1 MQCDVTFDFGS
12 YISQMFLS
20 YGSLK
25 LANCSVDLIG
35 KPTEAVVVIVD
46 DFSKHTK
53 TVLFG
58 YSCSVVDNGGK
69 QAMFA
74 IIDSGEKVVYTN

>member
-1 MQCDVTFDFGS
+1 MQCDVTVDLSS
-12 YISQMFLS
+12 YISQTFLT

-46 DFSKHTK
+46 DFSKHRK

-58 YSCSVVDNGGK
+58 YTLLRWGSCSVVDNGEE

-74 IIDSGEKVVYTN
+74 IIDSG